1 MNRAPTDLPESFLEA
16 VRGLRRAFPEPA
28 SPYRLPLTQN
38 TFGDLEIAAALEA
51 LVRGPMTQ
59 GPRVA
64 AFEAEF
70 ARAHAAADAVFCN
83 SGSSAN
89 LLMLSAMSRPGDVG
103 ARGGPAP
110 GDEVIVPAVTWSTT
124 LWPVIQVGGVPVLAD
139 VSPDTLNLTVESV
152 ERALS
157 PRTRAV
163 LAVHLLGNP
172 APVDAL
178 ADLCRRKG
186 LVLIEDCCEALDA
199 DLAGRKVG
207 TFGRMGSY
215 SFYFSHHISTIEGG
229 MVLCADPEDAQRLR
243 ILRAHGWTRQMP
255 ETARRAVER
264 AHPDLDPRFLFVD
277 VGYNLRGTDL
287 QAALGRVQF
296 ARRAGFLA
304 RRREAAA
311 AWGAARDRHAN
322 LFLPFAASPGS
333 SHFAFPLVLR
343 PGTAATRQ
351 GLIDHLEARGVET
364 RPLVAG
370 NLARQPALGRLPHRI
385 AGPLTGADTL
395 HERAI
400 YIGIHPMLSDEQ
412 IALLP
417 PLLDEFGRGAGVS

>member
-1 MNRAPTDLPESFLEA
+1 MKRAPTDLPEPFLEA

-38 TFGDLEIAAALEA
+38 TFGEAEIAAALEV

-64 AFEAEF
+64 AFESEF
-70 ARAHAAADAVFCN
+70 ARAHGLADAVFCN

-89 LLMLSAMSRPGDVG
+89 LLMLAALTRPRDGG
-103 ARGGPAP
+103 ARPALAP

-124 LWPVIQVGGVPVLAD
+124 IWPVAQVGAVPVLAD
-139 VSPDTLNLTVESV
+139 VSTATLNLTLESV

-163 LAVHLLGNP
+163 FAVHLLGNP
-172 APVDAL
+172 APVDEL

-199 DLAGRKVG
+199 DIDGRKVG
-207 TFGRMGSY
+207 AFGRMGSY
-215 SFYFSHHISTIEGG
+215 SFYFSHHICTIEGG
-229 MVLCADPEDAQRLR
+229 MVACAGAEDAQVLR

-255 ETARRAVER
+255 EAARRAVEQ

-287 QAALGRVQF
+287 QAALGLVQF
-296 ARRAGFLA
+296 ERRVGFLA
-304 RRREAAA
+304 RRRQAAA
-311 AWGAARDRHAN
+311 AWGAARDRHGD
-322 LFLPFAASPGS
+322 LFLPFIAAPGS

-343 PGTAATRQ
+343 PGAPATRQ
-351 GLIDHLEARGVET
+351 RLIDHLEARGVET

-370 NLARQPALGRLPHRI
+370 NLARQPALRRLPHRV
-385 AGPLTGADTL
+385 AGPLTGADLL

-400 YIGIHPMLSDEQ
+400 YVGIHPRLTDEQ
-412 IALLP
+412 IASLP
-417 PLLDEFGRGAGVS
+417 PLLHEFARDPGAP